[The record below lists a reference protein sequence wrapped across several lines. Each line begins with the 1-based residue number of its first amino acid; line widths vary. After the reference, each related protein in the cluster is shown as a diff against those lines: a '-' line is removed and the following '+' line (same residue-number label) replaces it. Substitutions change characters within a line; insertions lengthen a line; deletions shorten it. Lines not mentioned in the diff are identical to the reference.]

1 MRWSRRATAD
11 SSARRAGPTTAR
23 PVGAG
28 AERRGGGDDDDDDED
43 EDEEEEEE
51 DEDDDAH
58 LFDDDEDEGAVSDA
72 DFEGDS
78 LKARAKKAWAATP
91 PVTQVYVGSSL
102 ALTLGSFFLAGNQWP
117 SWLNL
122 DWKKVMTGQLW
133 SERRLIFLRTRAMTT
148 YVCRP
153 SRNRYVSSA
162 IFLSFNIRAPLVAF
176 ARMPLITDGAF
187 TARAR
192 RRPFTGFLYYGPFG
206 LSCC

>member
-1 MRWSRRATAD
+1 MPRRRAC
-11 SSARRAGPTTAR
+11 TTATALVASALVATAPTCSHALVAPR
-23 PVGAG
+23 HSLGRARAPIGRRRHRWAP
-28 AERRGGGDDDDDDED
+28 ALRRRGGADDDDDDDE
-43 EDEEEEEE
+43 EEEEDEE

-58 LFDDDEDEGAVSDA
+58 LFDDEEDDGAVSDA

-133 SERRLIFLRTRAMTT
+133 FRSG
-148 YVCRP
+148 
-153 SRNRYVSSA
+153 VSYP
-162 IFLSFNIRAPLVAF
+162 FKVGNDDV
-176 ARMPLITDGAF
+176 RMPPQSESIRVECNF
-187 TARAR
+187 
-192 RRPFTGFLYYGPFG
+192 FIV
-206 LSCC
+206 

>member
-1 MRWSRRATAD
+1 MPRRRAC
-11 SSARRAGPTTAR
+11 TTAAVAAYGLALVTAPTCSHALVAPR
-23 PVGAG
+23 HSMMSRARTPIGRRRHRWAP
-28 AERRGGGDDDDDDED
+28 ALRRRGGGDEDDDDEEEED
-43 EDEEEEEE
+43 EDEDE

-58 LFDDDEDEGAVSDA
+58 LFDDDEEDGAISDA

-133 SERRLIFLRTRAMTT
+133 
-148 YVCRP
+148 Y
-153 SRNRYVSSA
+153 
-162 IFLSFNIRAPLVAF
+162 F
-176 ARMPLITDGAF
+176 A
-187 TARAR
+187 
-192 RRPFTGFLYYGPFG
+192 RRPFIQGTRGR
-206 LSCC
+206 

>member
-1 MRWSRRATAD
+1 MPRRRACATAAVAGLSFALVATAPTCSHALVAPRHGDLGLSRRM
-11 SSARRAGPTTAR
+11 SSRRRRWAPALR
-23 PVGAG
+23 
-28 AERRGGGDDDDDDED
+28 RRGGADED
-43 EDEEEEEE
+43 EDEDDDEEDED

-58 LFDDDEDEGAVSDA
+58 LFDDEDEEGAISDA

-133 SERRLIFLRTRAMTT
+133 F
-148 YVCRP
+148 P
-153 SRNRYVSSA
+153 SGVL
-162 IFLSFNIRAPLVAF
+162 F
-176 ARMPLITDGAF
+176 
-187 TARAR
+187 
-192 RRPFTGFLYYGPFG
+192 PFEHGQ
-206 LSCC
+206 